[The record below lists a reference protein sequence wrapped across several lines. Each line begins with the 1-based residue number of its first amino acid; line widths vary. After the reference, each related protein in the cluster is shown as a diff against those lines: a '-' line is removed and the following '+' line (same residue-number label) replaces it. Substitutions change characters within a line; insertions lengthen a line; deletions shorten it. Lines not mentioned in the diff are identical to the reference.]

1 MDHNLSSFQYVHFLT
16 VSSLRSL
23 LITLASATLDLN
35 CMFSKRQ
42 SVGLNRDNDIA
53 MIQSTRK

>member
-1 MDHNLSSFQYVHFLT
+1 MSSFQYVHFLT

-42 SVGLNRDNDIA
+42 SVGLNNDNDLA